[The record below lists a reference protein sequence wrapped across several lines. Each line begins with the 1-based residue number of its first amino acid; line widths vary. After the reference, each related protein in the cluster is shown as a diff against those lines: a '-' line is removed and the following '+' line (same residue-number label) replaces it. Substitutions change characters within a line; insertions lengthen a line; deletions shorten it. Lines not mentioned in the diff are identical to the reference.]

1 MPVDAHSACGCLLA
15 AAHATGAERHGV
27 CDDCARRRH
36 ASCLRMGQINGGPN
50 SRCTAM
56 FPVPF
61 YFLPFYHFTSIFD
74 FTSRAAPSHSEPLRG
89 THWGPSC
96 IFWLCV
102 LVHILAVLAAS
113 PLCIFWPRLRCA
125 YSGRVFP
132 LCTYSGRETRVFPSC
147 IFWHC
152 QIQNPR
158 IVRMCAV
165 RRTMSETDSDTHR
178 T

>member
-1 MPVDAHSACGCLLA
+1 
-15 AAHATGAERHGV
+15 
-27 CDDCARRRH
+27 
-36 ASCLRMGQINGGPN
+36 
-50 SRCTAM
+50 M

-113 PLCIFWPRLRCA
+113 PLCIFWPRL
-125 YSGRVFP
+125 SV
-132 LCTYSGRETRVFPSC
+132 VH
-147 IFWHC
+147 IFW
-152 QIQNPR
+152 PR
-158 IVRMCAV
+158 DPRLSVVHILALSNTKSTDRPHVR
-165 RRTMSETDSDTHR
+165 SEKDNE
-178 T
+178 